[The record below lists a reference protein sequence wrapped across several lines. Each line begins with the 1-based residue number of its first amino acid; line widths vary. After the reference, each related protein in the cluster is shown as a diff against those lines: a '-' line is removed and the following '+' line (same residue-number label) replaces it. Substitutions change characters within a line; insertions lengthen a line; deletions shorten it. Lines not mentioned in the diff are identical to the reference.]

1 MTNKDAYIRL
11 KRVEVEG
18 LIDVVDNKLILPIAI
33 EAIGK
38 QVPMKPEYEGD
49 GYDDKGELYYDT
61 AYCPRCRRS
70 YEVGYE
76 DGHPFC
82 DECGQALDWEGEK

>member
-1 MTNKDAYIRL
+1 M
-11 KRVEVEG
+11 
-18 LIDVVDNKLILPIAI
+18 KLDRSIL
-33 EAIGK
+33 EAIDK
-38 QVPMKPEYEGD
+38 QTPMRPEYEGD